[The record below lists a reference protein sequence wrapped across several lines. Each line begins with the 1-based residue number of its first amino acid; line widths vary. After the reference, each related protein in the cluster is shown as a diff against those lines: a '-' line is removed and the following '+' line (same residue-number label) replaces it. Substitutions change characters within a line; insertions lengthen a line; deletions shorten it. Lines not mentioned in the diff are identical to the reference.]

1 MRAQSAQKST
11 GISPA
16 TYTINNNY
24 PIFNLKMSWQAISEG
39 VGEALRLILTMDRAV
54 MEITFRSL
62 YTAGYATLLST
73 LIGLPL
79 SVFIA
84 MKEFSGKNTLKFIFN
99 SLVGIPTVTL
109 GLFLYTMFS
118 RSGPLG
124 SMELLYTVRGISIG
138 QAILIMPITVS
149 FIISAI
155 ESKDEELRDLTR
167 TLGASELET
176 SIAVLREAYSG
187 VSLALVSS
195 FNRAFAELG
204 IATMLGAN
212 ISGMTRVLTTAIAL
226 ETSKGE
232 LGLSFALSFI
242 LLLVVLLLNYVIRL
256 LQGGDSV

>member
-1 MRAQSAQKST
+1 
-11 GISPA
+11 
-16 TYTINNNY
+16 
-24 PIFNLKMSWQAISEG
+24 MSWHAIIEG
-39 VGEALRLILTMDRAV
+39 INEAVRLILSMDRV
-54 MEITFRSL
+54 VIEITVRSL
-62 YTAGYATLLST
+62 YTAGLATFIST

-79 SVFIA
+79 SVLIA
-84 MKEFSGKNTLKFIFN
+84 MKDFSGKKAIKFIFN

-109 GLFLYTMFS
+109 GLFLYTLFS

-124 SMELLYTVRGISIG
+124 GFELLYTTYGMSLG
-138 QAILIMPITVS
+138 QAILILPITVS

-155 ESKDEELRDLTR
+155 ESKDMELRDLTR
-167 TLGASELET
+167 TLGASEFET

-212 ISGMTRVLTTAIAL
+212 ISGLTRVLTTAIAL

-242 LLLVVLLLNYVIRL
+242 LLLVVLLLNYVIQRL
-256 LQGGDSV
+256 QEGESM

>member
-1 MRAQSAQKST
+1 
-11 GISPA
+11 
-16 TYTINNNY
+16 
-24 PIFNLKMSWQAISEG
+24 MSWQAISEG
-39 VGEALRLILTMDRAV
+39 ISEALRLILTMDRTV
-54 MEITFRSL
+54 IDITFRSL
-62 YTAGYATLLST
+62 TTASFATLLST

-79 SVFIA
+79 SVVIT
-84 MKEFSGKNTLKFIFN
+84 MKEFPGKNTLKFIFN

-109 GLFLYTMFS
+109 GLFLYTLLS

-124 SMELLYTVRGISIG
+124 SMELLYTVRGIALG
-138 QAILIMPITVS
+138 QAILILPITVS

-212 ISGMTRVLTTAIAL
+212 ISGLTRVLTTAIAL

-242 LLLVVLLLNYVIRL
+242 LLLVVLFLNYVIRL
-256 LQGGDSV
+256 LQGGVDS

>member
-1 MRAQSAQKST
+1 
-11 GISPA
+11 
-16 TYTINNNY
+16 
-24 PIFNLKMSWQAISEG
+24 MSWQAISEG
-39 VGEALRLILTMDRAV
+39 ISEALRLILSMDRTV

-62 YTAGYATLLST
+62 YTAGFATLLST

-79 SVFIA
+79 SVVIA
-84 MKEFSGKNTLKFIFN
+84 MKEFPGRNTLKFIFN

-109 GLFLYTMFS
+109 GLFLYTLLS

-124 SMELLYTVRGISIG
+124 SMELLYTVRGMSIG
-138 QAILIMPITVS
+138 QAILILPITVS

-167 TLGASELET
+167 TLGASEFET

-242 LLLVVLLLNYVIRL
+242 LLLVVLLLNYVIRK
-256 LQGGDSV
+256 LQGGDIG